1 LNSDNQGS
9 PHQVCAALL
18 SCFVF
23 DEKSEVTENRLPD
36 ELQQPLKHLQDK
48 ARRVATV
55 AQESKLQV
63 DIDEYV
69 DKFKIGLM
77 EVTCRWCK
85 GEKFADIIKGQDLF
99 EGSVI
104 RCIRRLEELV
114 VQMSNVCKVR
124 EQETH
129 SSTK

>member
-1 LNSDNQGS
+1 M
-9 PHQVCAALL
+9 
-18 SCFVF
+18 
-23 DEKSEVTENRLPD
+23 
-36 ELQQPLKHLQDK
+36 
-48 ARRVATV
+48 
-55 AQESKLQV
+55 
-63 DIDEYV
+63 DEYV

-77 EVTCRWCK
+77 DVTLRWCR

-124 EQETH
+124 TRAPAERPLNDSFVRTRLWTGDGAECAPQ
-129 SSTK
+129 KNR